1 MRKFQAM
8 LLTLSVLLA
17 LRAKAQQ
24 SLPLKLIATTPLPHL
39 VGDLEFFA
47 VDLKGNRLFLCAE
60 DGKTVEVFNLD
71 TGKWMQSIKDF
82 VAPHDIVFLPD
93 SNKFIV
99 TDGNEGFGGVKLVS
113 GENYKI
119 LDNIKLPKDVDAG
132 VFNPVNKYFYVASG
146 SDDPG
151 GKTHLINIIDT
162 KNFKLVGNITLPGS
176 RNDAMAIDSA
186 GKKLYANNVGPNAV
200 VTVEL
205 ETRKVI
211 ASWPVPATGNNG
223 LALDEANHRLFIATR
238 KPPKFFVFNTDTGK
252 IVATLPCAAY
262 NDHLSFDVLRKRIYI
277 SGDSASVFEQ
287 RDADHY
293 DHIVEVPTAT
303 RAKTSLYVPQLNRL
317 YVAVSGKSIP
327 NAKLAVLIYQ
337 VLP

>member
-176 RNDAMAIDSA
+176 
-186 GKKLYANNVGPNAV
+186 
-200 VTVEL
+200 
-205 ETRKVI
+205 
-211 ASWPVPATGNNG
+211 GNNG

-262 NDHLSFDVLRKRIYI
+262 NDHLSFDVL
-277 SGDSASVFEQ
+277 
-287 RDADHY
+287 
-293 DHIVEVPTAT
+293 
-303 RAKTSLYVPQLNRL
+303 
-317 YVAVSGKSIP
+317 
-327 NAKLAVLIYQ
+327 
-337 VLP
+337 